1 MRTVVFSVFI
11 SANEMLRYYRGTTK
25 TVIVRT
31 EDGLR
36 VGFPAY
42 LLRPHMTHSGV
53 RGRFALQFDQHNRS
67 TGLWRLD

>member
-1 MRTVVFSVFI
+1 MRTVVFYISI
-11 SANEMLRYYRGTTK
+11 SANEMLRYYQGTAK
-25 TVIVRT
+25 TIIVRT
-31 EDGLR
+31 EGGLR

-53 RGRFALQFDQHNRS
+53 RGRFALEFDQHNRS